1 MGKTIFRTPK
11 ENRLQAQKG
20 TTVFLYAFLAVFI
33 IYGATLI
40 APVLWILWNSL
51 KTGEAFYESSFVAP
65 DFANLQWQNFKN
77 AFIEIEFN
85 NTNFIMMFFNSVWMS
100 GLKVAVS
107 LIASTL
113 TAYALARFR
122 FPCKSLLYS
131 IAIVIQV
138 VPIIGT
144 GGATYKFLFQAGMIN
159 NPALIWLAWAGGF
172 DFSFIVLYGY
182 FKSISGTYAE
192 AANIDGASQFTVM
205 LKIMLPQAIPAIAS
219 LAIMNFITAWNDYQ
233 TPMLFMRNYPT
244 MALGIYSFKN
254 SSSWLSNG
262 TPVYFCAVLI
272 AMLPVCIIFACTQK
286 MIMTNVTAGGL
297 KG

>member
-1 MGKTIFRTPK
+1 
-11 ENRLQAQKG
+11 
-20 TTVFLYAFLAVFI
+20 
-33 IYGATLI
+33 
-40 APVLWILWNSL
+40 
-51 KTGEAFYESSFVAP
+51 
-65 DFANLQWQNFKN
+65 
-77 AFIEIEFN
+77 
-85 NTNFIMMFFNSVWMS
+85 MMFFNSVWMA

-182 FKSISGTYAE
+182 FKSISGAYAE
-192 AANIDGASQFTVM
+192 AANIDGASQLTTM

-233 TPMLFMRNYPT
+233 TPMLFLEKNPVLAWGLFEFFKSYEQELSTPT
-244 MALGIYSFKN
+244 VKI
-254 SSSWLSNG
+254 
-262 TPVYFCAVLI
+262 
-272 AMLPVCIIFACTQK
+272 
-286 MIMTNVTAGGL
+286 AGGIIVL
-297 KG
+297 LPLLVLFMVWFCF